1 MFRGV
6 ATSKKERKN
15 MDKLYTATA
24 TAEGGR
30 EGKVTSSD
38 GVINLDLRVPKE
50 LGGPGGLATN
60 PEQLFA
66 AGYAA
71 CFDSALKLIIRT
83 KKIQVEGTKVTAS
96 ISIGKDSSG
105 GYELA
110 AKLDVSVN
118 GVDADVAK
126 ELVDAAHQFCPYS
139 KATMGNIE
147 VELNVVG

>member
-1 MFRGV
+1 M
-6 ATSKKERKN
+6 E
-15 MDKLYTATA
+15 KLYTATA

-38 GVINLDLRVPKE
+38 GVIDLELRVPKE
-50 LGGPGGLATN
+50 LGGPGGHATN

-83 KKIQVEGTKVTAS
+83 KKVQVESTKVTAS
-96 ISIGKDSSG
+96 ISIGKNGSG

-118 GVDADVAK
+118 GVEADVAK
-126 ELVDAAHQFCPYS
+126 ELVEAAHQFCPYS
-139 KATMGNIE
+139 KAIKGNIE
-147 VELNVVG
+147 VEVNVV

>member
-1 MFRGV
+1 M
-6 ATSKKERKN
+6 E
-15 MDKLYTATA
+15 KLYTATA

-38 GVINLDLRVPKE
+38 GVIDLELRVPKE
-50 LGGPGGLATN
+50 LGGPGGHATN

-83 KKIQVEGTKVTAS
+83 RKVQVASTKVTAN
-96 ISIGKDSSG
+96 ITIGKDGSG

-110 AKLDVSVN
+110 AKLDVTVN
-118 GVDADVAK
+118 GVEADVAK
-126 ELVDAAHQFCPYS
+126 ELVEAAHQFCPYS
-139 KATMGNIE
+139 KATKGNIE
-147 VELNVVG
+147 VELNVV

>member
-1 MFRGV
+1 
-6 ATSKKERKN
+6 

>member
-1 MFRGV
+1 M
-6 ATSKKERKN
+6 E
-15 MDKLYTATA
+15 KLYTATA

-38 GVINLDLRVPKE
+38 GVIDLELKVPKE
-50 LGGPGGLATN
+50 LGGPGGHATN

-83 KKIQVEGTKVTAS
+83 KKVQVESTKVTAS
-96 ISIGKDSSG
+96 ITIGKDGSG

-118 GVDADVAK
+118 GVEPDVAK
-126 ELVDAAHQFCPYS
+126 ELAEAAHQFCPYS
-139 KATMGNIE
+139 KATKGNIE
-147 VELNVVG
+147 VEVNVL

>member
-1 MFRGV
+1 M
-6 ATSKKERKN
+6 N
-15 MDKLYTATA
+15 KLYTATA

-38 GVINLDLRVPKE
+38 GVIDLELRVPKE
-50 LGGPGGLATN
+50 LGGPGGHATN

-83 KKIQVEGTKVTAS
+83 KKVQVESTKVTAS
-96 ISIGKDSSG
+96 ITIGKDGSG

-118 GVDADVAK
+118 GVEADIAK
-126 ELVDAAHQFCPYS
+126 ELVEAAHQFCPYS
-139 KATMGNIE
+139 KATKGNIE
-147 VELNVVG
+147 VEVNVV

>member
-1 MFRGV
+1 M
-6 ATSKKERKN
+6 N
-15 MDKLYTATA
+15 KLYTATA

-38 GVINLDLRVPKE
+38 GVIDLELRVPKE
-50 LGGPGGLATN
+50 LGGPGGHATN

-83 KKIQVEGTKVTAS
+83 KKVQVESTKVTAS
-96 ISIGKDSSG
+96 ITIGKDGSG

-118 GVDADVAK
+118 GVEADIAK
-126 ELVDAAHQFCPYS
+126 ELVEAAHQFCTYS
-139 KATMGNIE
+139 KATKGNIE
-147 VELNVVG
+147 VEVNVV